1 MSLYPVLSVQDP
13 DIMRRIDP
21 NANGAVYAYAV
32 ASGLQSGMM
41 FSDNAEHSLLVRHS
55 CGFALL
61 FGRTDEKTLRTAG
74 EMILDPAPYARMF
87 LFAPNEETV
96 SFFAGDTAFAMG
108 RRLFFRYPDDASV
121 PPENTGAAAIT
132 ADILEQISGGNIPS
146 VSWDSPEAF
155 LQHGGGFCEMRDGI
169 PASWA
174 YAAAVS
180 ERETDIGIETD
191 ARYRRQGLAFSAA
204 SAMIRRVRQAGK
216 TPVWGC
222 RAENEASKN
231 LALALGFVQT
241 GECVTVMK
249 AT

>member
-1 MSLYPVLSVQDP
+1 MSLYPVLSAQDP
-13 DIMRRIDP
+13 KIMQRIEPD
-21 NANGAVYAYAV
+21 ACGAVYAYAV
-32 ASGLQSGMM
+32 ASGVQSGMI

-74 EMILDPAPYARMF
+74 EMILHPEPYARMI

-96 SFFAGDTAFAMG
+96 SFFAGESAFAMG
-108 RRLFFRYPDDASV
+108 RRLFFRYPEDAPD
-121 PPENTGAAAIT
+121 PPENTQATAIT
-132 ADILEQISGGNIPS
+132 ADILEQISGWNIPS
-146 VSWDSPEAF
+146 VSWDRPEDF
-155 LQHGGGFCEMRDGI
+155 LSKGGGFCEMRDGI

-174 YAAAVS
+174 YASAVS
-180 ERETDIGIETD
+180 DRETDIGIETD
-191 ARYRRQGLAFSAA
+191 ARYRRQGLAFAAA
-204 SAMIRRVRQAGK
+204 SAMIRHVRQTGK
-216 TPVWGC
+216 TPVWAC